1 MVRGMVD
8 RDRERIHRLAELLCQ
23 KLETPLNR
31 ELIESR
37 ALQVLRGA
45 SKKGARLTHAECV
58 IFAFLEAARHAGT
71 ADRALR
77 ALAEGQLLDSNLK
90 LGLASVRLPPLKF
103 VAEVS
108 GDCKTPP
115 ILLVDGESRKC
126 KTALLEE
133 VGHRKLY
140 ALYWSPLLSECFE
153 EGFGIIRRMVAA
165 EVEAEDGIF
174 PIKIAW
180 TDAPGEMVQS
190 IQVTLD
196 PRRLFY
202 GFSKRKEIEVDI
214 GVPAVQVG
222 APSDSGLML
231 RAIGRRLDQ
240 LEVTGAL
247 FREATGATPTSCIWG
262 DAREIIGA
270 HENSQVAVSPRKKA
284 SAALIAADMRHFSTL
299 DCGTRTRLAFAMER
313 LPLRQGD
320 EAYAGTRGLMIPSEF
335 STVSGTGWN
344 DALSLAVKF
353 LGGVRQ
359 G

>member
-23 KLETPLNR
+23 KLEAPLNR

-37 ALQVLRGA
+37 ALHVLRGA

-58 IFAFLEAARHAGT
+58 IFAFLEAARQAGT
-71 ADRALR
+71 GDRALR
-77 ALAEGQLLDSNLK
+77 ALAEGQLLDSNLR
-90 LGLASVRLPPLKF
+90 LGLANVRLPPLRF
-103 VAEVS
+103 VTEVS
-108 GDCKTPP
+108 GDSKTPP
-115 ILLVDGESRKC
+115 TLLVDGERRKC

-133 VGHRKLY
+133 VAHRKLY

-153 EGFGIIRRMVAA
+153 EGFGTIRRTVAA
-165 EVEAEDGIF
+165 EVEAEDGVF

-214 GVPAVQVG
+214 GVPTVEG
-222 APSDSGLML
+222 PSSDSELML
-231 RAIGRRLDQ
+231 RVIGKRLDQ

-247 FREATGATPTSCIWG
+247 FREVAGGTATSSIWG
-262 DAREIIGA
+262 RAQKIIRA
-270 HENSQVAVSPRKKA
+270 PENSQVAVSPRKKA
-284 SAALIAADMRHFSTL
+284 SAALIAADMGHFSAL
-299 DCGTRTRLAFAMER
+299 DAGTRTRLAFALER

-320 EAYAGTRGLMIPSEF
+320 EAYVCTRGLMIPSEF
-335 STVSGTGWN
+335 STISGTDWN
-344 DALSLAVKF
+344 GAFSLAVKF